1 MNEKKPS
8 RRAVRVVARG
18 SRRSV
23 SRRRGAPFA
32 ASDGATMRRRTT
44 GRELAGD
51 DLAHQSSRLR
61 WRLADADADGFERL
75 LLRRGRTARAGDDGS
90 RVTHGLALWCRE
102 PGDVPDHGLGDVGL
116 DELGSALLGIATD
129 LADHDDGVGLRVV
142 LEGAQTVDVR
152 RADDGVAADAD
163 TGRETDVAE
172 LVHHLVGQGARLAD
186 QAEAARL
193 RDVSRNDARVGRAR
207 RDDAGAVRT
216 DDAGCALG
224 AALPAVGEEVRRV
237 LHRDA

>member
-23 SRRRGAPFA
+23 SRRRGAPLA
-32 ASDGATMRRRTT
+32 ASDGATVRRRTT
-44 GRELAGD
+44 QWLAGD

-61 WRLADADADGFERL
+61 WRLAGADADGFERL
-75 LLRRGRTARAGDDGS
+75 LLRRRRTARAGDDGS

-142 LEGAQTVDVR
+142 LEGAQAVDVR
-152 RADDGVAADAD
+152 RADDGVATDAD
-163 TGRETDVAE
+163 TGREADVAQ
-172 LVHHLVGQGARLAD
+172 LVHHLVGQGA
-186 QAEAARL
+186 
-193 RDVSRNDARVGRAR
+193 
-207 RDDAGAVRT
+207 
-216 DDAGCALG
+216 
-224 AALPAVGEEVRRV
+224 
-237 LHRDA
+237 